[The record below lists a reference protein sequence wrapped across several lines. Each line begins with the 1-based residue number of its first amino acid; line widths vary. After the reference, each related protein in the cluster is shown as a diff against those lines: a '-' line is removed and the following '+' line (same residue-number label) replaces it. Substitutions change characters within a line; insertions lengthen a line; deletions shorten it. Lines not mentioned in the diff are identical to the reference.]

1 MSQNVTL
8 SATISAAQSLMVE
21 ALAPRFAAPF
31 ALVYRCSK
39 NTSKTAIFAIFWTCG
54 VASGRDGSFGKALRH
69 LEIGHDVCSA
79 GPFETECVS
88 VHPKCHI
95 DFR

>member
-8 SATISAAQSLMVE
+8 SATISAAQSLVVE

-31 ALVYRCSK
+31 ALVYGCSK

-54 VASGRDGSFGKALRH
+54 AAAGRAGSLGKTLRRH
-69 LEIGHDVCSA
+69 AIGHDPCSA
-79 GPFETECVS
+79 GHPKTECV
-88 VHPKCHI
+88 
-95 DFR
+95 